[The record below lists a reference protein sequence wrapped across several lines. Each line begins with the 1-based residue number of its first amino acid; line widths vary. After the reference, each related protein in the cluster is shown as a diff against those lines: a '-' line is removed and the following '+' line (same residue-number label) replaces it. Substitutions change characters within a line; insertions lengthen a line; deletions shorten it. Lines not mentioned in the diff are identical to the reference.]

1 MQCGFWQPRVHVQ
14 DDGSALGRP
23 LGFPELCGNF
33 LRSSRRSALDSFVAV
48 LPLPPAVNEPPL
60 LLLKGDTAS
69 TEGGGRAEPEP
80 EAEIRTEAEEEDE
93 DEDGSEDDK
102 DDEDFDEEADDVAA
116 ASAEEEEEEEEEEDE
131 EDDDEDDDD
140 EAKDD
145 AGKTSASHAERSTVS
160 GEILTMNTNSL
171 SAAPAASCTFKIRRS
186 PSWIRVDLPLVSWS
200 EVPSPFLWMNTPF
213 VEWWSV
219 TKSPRAPS
227 SNRRF
232 IMS

>member
-1 MQCGFWQPRVHVQ
+1 M
-14 DDGSALGRP
+14 
-23 LGFPELCGNF
+23 
-33 LRSSRRSALDSFVAV
+33 
-48 LPLPPAVNEPPL
+48 
-60 LLLKGDTAS
+60 
-69 TEGGGRAEPEP
+69 
-80 EAEIRTEAEEEDE
+80 
-93 DEDGSEDDK
+93 
-102 DDEDFDEEADDVAA
+102 AA
-116 ASAEEEEEEEEEEDE
+116 ASAEEEEED
-131 EDDDEDDDD
+131 DDDD

>member
-23 LGFPELCGNF
+23 LGCPEPCGNF

-69 TEGGGRAEPEP
+69 TERGGSAEPEL

-93 DEDGSEDDK
+93 NEDGSEDDK

-116 ASAEEEEEEEEEEDE
+116 ASAEEEEED
-131 EDDDEDDDD
+131 DDDD

-219 TKSPRAPS
+219 TKSPRAPF

>member
-116 ASAEEEEEEEEEEDE
+116 ASAEEEEEEDE
-131 EDDDEDDDD
+131 EDDDEEDDD

-186 PSWIRVDLPLVSWS
+186 PSLIRVDLPLVSWS
-200 EVPSPFLWMNTPF
+200 VVPSPFLWMNTPF

-219 TKSPRAPS
+219 TKSPRAPF

>member
-93 DEDGSEDDK
+93 NEDGSEDDK
-102 DDEDFDEEADDVAA
+102 DDEDFDEEADEVAA
-116 ASAEEEEEEEEEEDE
+116 ASAEEEEED
-131 EDDDEDDDD
+131 DDDD

>member
-23 LGFPELCGNF
+23 LGCPEPCGNF

-48 LPLPPAVNEPPL
+48 LLLPPAVNEPPL

-69 TEGGGRAEPEP
+69 TEGGGSAEPEP

-116 ASAEEEEEEEEEEDE
+116 ASAEEEEDE
-131 EDDDEDDDD
+131 EDDDKDDDD

-186 PSWIRVDLPLVSWS
+186 LSWIRVDSPLVSWS
-200 EVPSPFLWMNTPF
+200 EVPSPFLWINTRF

-232 IMS
+232 IMG

>member
-69 TEGGGRAEPEP
+69 TERGGSAEPEP

-116 ASAEEEEEEEEEEDE
+116 ASAEEEEED
-131 EDDDEDDDD
+131 DDDD

>member
-23 LGFPELCGNF
+23 LGCPEPCGNF

-69 TEGGGRAEPEP
+69 TERGGSAEPEL

-93 DEDGSEDDK
+93 NEDGSEDDK

-116 ASAEEEEEEEEEEDE
+116 ASAEEEEEEE
-131 EDDDEDDDD
+131 DDD

-160 GEILTMNTNSL
+160 GEILTMNTKSL

-186 PSWIRVDLPLVSWS
+186 PSLIRVDLPLVSWS

>member
-1 MQCGFWQPRVHVQ
+1 M
-14 DDGSALGRP
+14 
-23 LGFPELCGNF
+23 
-33 LRSSRRSALDSFVAV
+33 
-48 LPLPPAVNEPPL
+48 
-60 LLLKGDTAS
+60 
-69 TEGGGRAEPEP
+69 
-80 EAEIRTEAEEEDE
+80 
-93 DEDGSEDDK
+93 
-102 DDEDFDEEADDVAA
+102 AA
-116 ASAEEEEEEEEEEDE
+116 ASAEEEEE
-131 EDDDEDDDD
+131 EDDDD

-186 PSWIRVDLPLVSWS
+186 PSLIRVDLPLVSWS
-200 EVPSPFLWMNTPF
+200 IVPSPFLWMNTPF